1 MISVEQ
7 YNCNF
12 NKDQCLRSKWLR
24 AHNTTQIISEATSQK
39 SVNASDYSILGNVSN
54 IQPNSHST
62 PIKNV
67 NVSSENQTS
76 KSSVPVRLSKK
87 GSASDDKDKIH
98 NDTQNQIV
106 SGTESKEESQSDE
119 GELDSLVQKLYILES
134 IRI

>member
-7 YNCNF
+7 YDCNF
-12 NKDQCLRSKWLR
+12 NKDQRLRSKWLR
-24 AHNTTQIISEATSQK
+24 AQKTTQIISEATSQK
-39 SVNASDYSILGNVSN
+39 SVNASDYSILGNVLN

-67 NVSSENQTS
+67 NVSSENKTS
-76 KSSVPVRLSKK
+76 KSSVPVRLSKE

-106 SGTESKEESQSDE
+106 SETESKEENSLPSDDEESQSDD
-119 GELDSLVQKLYILES
+119 GE
-134 IRI
+134 